1 MGIILTS
8 KWGNCKFST
17 PLIQN
22 VEFAYFRL
30 EWEKKFKR
38 IFFFRTQGGVD
49 VDGKDDLD
57 SGDEAEGKK
66 IDTEEVSCLD

>member
-1 MGIILTS
+1 MHIS
-8 KWGNCKFST
+8 
-17 PLIQN
+17 
-22 VEFAYFRL
+22 
-30 EWEKKFKR
+30 EWNEKKNFKR